1 MPPPLNSHFVTLVDA
16 WCAWLEHNRGRRPG
30 TVEKYAGHLMKLG
43 TWCAQPPEDARQAPS
58 TSNPMKLT
66 RADLDTF
73 AGLWAHAQGLSP
85 RARRPLVSA
94 VRGFFA
100 WCESNGHIEKSP
112 AADLPQPKAGLRLP
126 RAIDLRQAER
136 LLMAPGIDTLA
147 GYRDTAILAMFA
159 GVGCRLSGL
168 VAMNE
173 SALIW
178 TSDDDG
184 PHLTVRLCE
193 KGKKERLVPAP
204 MEVAMMLRAYLDHPD
219 LQGIDRTLPDG
230 DRVLFVNLKA
240 PAIPAHEY
248 HGERRRLTPRGVGR
262 RIEIHAKR
270 VGVPK
275 EMAHPHALRHLYG
288 AELAEEDVDLL
299 QRQALLGHVDPKTT
313 EIYTQLA
320 QRKLRAT
327 VAKANPVA
335 KMRGP
340 LLDTLRSLHA
350 AVRPPSRPAKA

>member
-1 MPPPLNSHFVTLVDA
+1 MPPPLNPHFVTLVDA

-30 TVEKYAGHLMKLG
+30 TVQKYAGHVLKLG
-43 TWCAQPPEDARQAPS
+43 TWCAEPPDDQKQAPS
-58 TSNPMKLT
+58 TRDPMRLT
-66 RADLDTF
+66 RADLDRF

-94 VRGFFA
+94 VRGFYA
-100 WCESNGHIEKSP
+100 WCESNGHLAKSP
-112 AADLPQPKAGLRLP
+112 AADLAQPKAGLRLP
-126 RAIDLRQAER
+126 RAIDLRHAER
-136 LLMAPGIDTLA
+136 LLMAPGIDSLT

-168 VAMNE
+168 VGMNE
-173 SALIW
+173 SALLW
-178 TSDDDG
+178 TSDDNG

-204 MEVAMMLRAYLDHPD
+204 LELAMLLRAYIDHPD

-230 DRVLFVNLKA
+230 DRVLFPSLKA

-248 HGERRRLTPRGVGR
+248 HGERRRLSCRGVAR
-262 RIEIHAKR
+262 RIELYAKR
-270 VGVPK
+270 VDVPK

-288 AELAEEDVDLL
+288 TELAEDDVDLL
-299 QRQALLGHVDPKTT
+299 QRQALLGHVDPATT
-313 EIYTQLA
+313 GIYTALA
-320 QRKLRAT
+320 QRKLRET
-327 VAKANPVA
+327 VSKANPVA

-340 LLDTLRSLHA
+340 LLDTLRSLHK
-350 AVRPPSRPAKA
+350 AVRPPSRPAKS